1 MSYSTWT
8 RRSPRASKMVMVRSQ
23 LYSLDAG
30 EMARV
35 AIRANYI
42 QAWWYSGLMVIGGAL
57 LVSLPGAKAN
67 DFIGG
72 AIILAGLTFPAL
84 HSLQTVSDVRRSP
97 LFRRVIAVEFD
108 ENELRQLDESGATLT
123 RVRYSELLTT
133 DVQPRGPSVVR
144 YQAELLVRA
153 KKSLCHGRR
162 IQGDH
167 RHSGKPRRDCHEG
180 MTAPK
185 ATPQSAGF

>member
-1 MSYSTWT
+1 
-8 RRSPRASKMVMVRSQ
+8 MVMVRSQ

-133 DVQPRGPSVVR
+133 DVQPEGLRLFVTKRNYLFVPK
-144 YQAELLVRA
+144 RA
-153 KKSLCHGRR
+153 FATE
-162 IQGDH
+162 D
-167 RHSGKPRRDCHEG
+167 EY
-180 MTAPK
+180 K
-185 ATPQSAGF
+185 ATIAILGNLDETVTRA